1 MPFTVHT
8 TRIAAPA
15 DTVHA
20 LVADVTVWPL
30 MFEPNIHTEYV
41 AGGTRSEGRER
52 IRIWAFTGREIRS
65 WTSERVLDPHART
78 VTFRQEHPAPPLTS
92 MSGRWLVKDIGDG
105 QTLLELH
112 HEFETAS
119 DEHFVLH
126 ALHQNSPAELAG
138 VRIAAER
145 PRTPYTFED
154 SLRIVAPPAAVY
166 DFLREADRWPERL
179 PHVAALDLTE
189 DTPGIQRLRMD
200 TRGPD
205 GTVHHSESVRVCR
218 PETGSIVFKHTR
230 TPTVLIAHTGAWH
243 LRELDDGST
252 LATSRHHVLL
262 ADHKARETV
271 RETLGR
277 TARATLRRAKEHAE
291 NGTR

>member
-1 MPFTVHT
+1 MPLTVHT
-8 TRIAAPA
+8 TRIAASA
-15 DTVHA
+15 DAVHA

-41 AGGTRSEGRER
+41 EGATRSEGRER
-52 IRIWAFTGREIRS
+52 IRIWAFAGQEIRT

-78 VTFRQEHPAPPLTS
+78 ISFRQDEPAPPLTS
-92 MSGRWLVKDIGDG
+92 MSGRWLAKDMGDG

-112 HEFETAS
+112 HDFETES

-166 DFLREADRWPERL
+166 DFLYEADRWPERL

-189 DTPGIQRLRMD
+189 SVPGVQRMVMD
-200 TRGPD
+200 TQGPD
-205 GTVHHSESVRVCR
+205 GTLHRSESVRICR
-218 PETGSIVFKHTR
+218 PDAGSIVYKQIR
-230 TPTVLIAHTGAWH
+230 TPTVLVAHTGAWT
-243 LRELDDGST
+243 LRQLEDGTT
-252 LATSRHHVLL
+252 LATSRHNVLL
-262 ADHKARETV
+262 ADQTAREAV
-271 RETLGR
+271 REALGR
-277 TARATLRRAKEHAE
+277 NSRATLRRAKEHAE
-291 NGTR
+291 GAQ